1 MSDEASLIQERLD
14 DLALTMFNGVLE
26 VSRVSGDEGRKDDKC
41 HVAASELG
49 IKLGTVLREIEE
61 AIGNLLVIQLPTA
74 DRCQQIDTVKVTQSR
89 VRELQSEYERVKI
102 ELDTL
107 VSEAENISIKL
118 QSAFTYHVKKI

>member
-14 DLALTMFNGVLE
+14 DLSLTMFNGVLE

-49 IKLGTVLREIEE
+49 IKLGTVLHEIEE

-107 VSEAENISIKL
+107 VSEAENMSIKL